1 MPLGL
6 ELENL
11 ELEHLPF
18 SIAIQILSFDQLR
31 FKFYNFELE
40 KQNISAKCLSRQIQW
55 RYETFKWTEAIQKLK
70 KPDANVDK
78 TLYCQQNGY
87 K

>member
-1 MPLGL
+1 MPLEL

-31 FKFYNFELE
+31 LEFFNFELE
-40 KQNISAKCLSRQIQW
+40 KQNILAKCISWKI
-55 RYETFKWTEAIQKLK
+55 
-70 KPDANVDK
+70 
-78 TLYCQQNGY
+78 
-87 K
+87 

>member
-1 MPLGL
+1 MPLEL

-31 FKFYNFELE
+31 FKFFNFELE
-40 KQNISAKCLSRQIQW
+40 K
-55 RYETFKWTEAIQKLK
+55 
-70 KPDANVDK
+70 
-78 TLYCQQNGY
+78 
-87 K
+87 